1 MEIVISD
8 HDRPSVEDRKVEIV
22 ERKGLGHPDTICDA
36 LAEQFS
42 VALSRFYLQKFD
54 LILHHNVDKV
64 LLRGGVSQPAFGG
77 GRVISPI
84 EVFFAGRATTS
95 FAGITVPVE
104 ELAVEACRKWF
115 RDHFHA
121 LDAEA
126 QIRVHCLI
134 HPGSAELV
142 DLYMRQ
148 QRTGLW
154 LANDTSCGLGYA
166 PLSTLERVVLEIE
179 NHLNA
184 ASTKAAHPQI
194 GEDVKVMGI
203 RNGQRIGLTVACAMV
218 GRYLVDLHAY
228 LDAKGVVAD
237 LAREAAQP
245 IAHRGICTAVNTA
258 DDPTTENVYLTV
270 SGTSAEGG
278 DDGGTGR
285 GNRTNGL
292 IAPFRPMTLE
302 AAAGKNAIT
311 HVGKLYNIAASAI
324 ATTLVDELSTVIE
337 ADCVLVSRIGQ
348 PVVEPQ
354 IVNIVVRTANG
365 QPVDANIASGIREIA
380 QRKLNDIP
388 TLWRDVIAGAVS
400 LY

>member
-1 MEIVISD
+1 MEIVVSD
-8 HDRPSVEDRKVEIV
+8 YDRPSIEDRKVEIV

-42 VALSRFYLQKFD
+42 VALSQFYLQKFD

-77 GRVISPI
+77 GRIIIPI
-84 EVFFAGRATTS
+84 EVFLAGRATTS

-104 ELAVEACRKWF
+104 ELAVECCRKWF

-121 LDAEA
+121 LDPDA
-126 QIRVHCLI
+126 QIRIHCLI

-166 PLSTLERVVLEIE
+166 PLSTLERVVLQIE

-184 ASTKAAHPQI
+184 VSTKAAHPQV

-203 RNGQRIGLTVACAMV
+203 RNGQRIELTVACAMV
-218 GRYLVDLHAY
+218 DRYLPDLQAY
-228 LDAKGVVAD
+228 LDAKGVVTD
-237 LAREAAQP
+237 LARETAQ
-245 IAHRGICTAVNTA
+245 RVTDRTICTAVNTA

-278 DDGGTGR
+278 DDGNTGR
-285 GNRTNGL
+285 GNRANGL

-311 HVGKLYNIAASAI
+311 HVGKLYNIAASVI
-324 ATTLVDELSTVIE
+324 ATALVDELSAVVE
-337 ADCVLVSRIGQ
+337 ADCALVSRIGQ

-354 IVNIVVRTANG
+354 IVNITVRTADG
-365 QPVDANIASGIREIA
+365 QPVDADTASGIREIA
-380 QRKLNDIP
+380 EMRLNTIP
-388 TLWRDVIAGAVS
+388 TFWRDVLAGAVS